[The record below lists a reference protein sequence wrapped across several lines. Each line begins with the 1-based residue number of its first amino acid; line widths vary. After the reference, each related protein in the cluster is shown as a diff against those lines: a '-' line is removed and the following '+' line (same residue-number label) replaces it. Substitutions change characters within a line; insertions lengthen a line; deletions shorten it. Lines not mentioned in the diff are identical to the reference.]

1 MTRELYHALG
11 SPSVND
17 FKAIIQ
23 KNAIGN
29 LPITLE
35 DMEAADMVFGSDI
48 GVLKRKLFEL
58 NRSCGVKFHWCTK
71 RDNQQST
78 KGIETMNMKVLTFS
92 QQFQERYSTELQNLF
107 RIKQSYRNVSISVF
121 RIYHKA
127 RFTININTCDNE
139 NIPIIKDVEDIY
151 NVWTNLA
158 NPHEHVP
165 EAERNIR
172 VIKENCQLHI
182 FDYYVTKYP
191 R

>member
-58 NRSCGVKFHWCTK
+58 NRSCGVKFH
-71 RDNQQST
+71 
-78 KGIETMNMKVLTFS
+78 
-92 QQFQERYSTELQNLF
+92 
-107 RIKQSYRNVSISVF
+107 
-121 RIYHKA
+121 
-127 RFTININTCDNE
+127 
-139 NIPIIKDVEDIY
+139 
-151 NVWTNLA
+151 
-158 NPHEHVP
+158 
-165 EAERNIR
+165 
-172 VIKENCQLHI
+172 
-182 FDYYVTKYP
+182 
-191 R
+191 